1 MDEGVLTANDIIALD
16 IESHFVGTP
25 LRSLQESQMKHASNG
40 QTPEALD
47 RQADSQR
54 SSLHSSVK
62 RSDSAPGNADNR
74 KRSASTTQRKAAR
87 ATDKGGEQSNANG
100 RESLDKELAS
110 HRKASDS
117 IPAKKGKLG
126 DDAATELRDPSD
138 DAAIDLHEGAA
149 KPESNAGAKSERMS
163 FKLAEAEPID
173 PAAYPYGAEGMLEIS
188 TASMPTTSHQQFR
201 ENPRVI
207 YPNAESLSRPLTIP
221 DSSRIG
227 VIALVLAACLIAAGL
242 LYAYFDATAN
252 EPKRQQALLEEQLS
266 KDVTLNLPSLI
277 SFVDMDDAEIAAA
290 LQSTGCTLYDRKPVG
305 SGDVYETIKLPDDVA
320 LADAAALY
328 LTGIDNL
335 TAPQAASLLN
345 GSWDLTVDRKSS
357 LNMSVHYAD
366 FASGDTESAISNAIA
381 AEGLERGEIN
391 DSGDDDGFGN
401 AYSTGTIMV
410 SGDTYSW
417 TVSAIPLSKV
427 YSVSGMPD
435 DAIYVGVRIKA
446 TS

>member
-1 MDEGVLTANDIIALD
+1 
-16 IESHFVGTP
+16 
-25 LRSLQESQMKHASNG
+25 MKHASNG

-54 SSLHSSVK
+54 SSLHNSVK

-74 KRSASTTQRKAAR
+74 KRSASATQRKAAR

-117 IPAKKGKLG
+117 LPAKRGDLIDEAAAELRG
-126 DDAATELRDPSD
+126 STDDAAAKPDE
-138 DAAIDLHEGAA
+138 AAAT

-345 GSWDLTVDRKSS
+345 GSWDLTVDRKSA

-366 FASGDTESAISNAIA
+366 FASGDMESAISNAIA

-401 AYSTGTIMV
+401 AYSTGTIML

-435 DAIYVGVRIKA
+435 DATYVGVRIKA
-446 TS
+446 IS